1 MEIVMRSATDNIPK
15 AGSYE
20 RLAQHTQAANE
31 RRKGLNE
38 ILRRVHNM
46 RQFEQVLNTITQRAA

>member
-1 MEIVMRSATDNIPK
+1 MESAMRVATDNIQK

-31 RRKGLNE
+31 RRRSLSQL
-38 ILRRVHNM
+38 LRRVQNA
-46 RQFEQVLNTITQRAA
+46 RLFEQVLSEISQRAA

>member
-1 MEIVMRSATDNIPK
+1 MRVATDNIQK

-31 RRKGLNE
+31 RRRGLSQL
-38 ILRRVHNM
+38 LRRVHNA
-46 RQFEQVLNTITQRAA
+46 RLIEQVLTEISRRAA

>member
-1 MEIVMRSATDNIPK
+1 MESAMRIATDNIQK

-31 RRKGLNE
+31 RRRGLSQL
-38 ILRRVHNM
+38 LRRVHNA
-46 RQFEQVLNTITQRAA
+46 RLIEQVLTEISRRAA

>member
-1 MEIVMRSATDNIPK
+1 MRIATDNIQK

-31 RRKGLNE
+31 RR
-38 ILRRVHNM
+38 RVASRTAM
-46 RQFEQVLNTITQRAA
+46 ECPRFKPSR

>member
-1 MEIVMRSATDNIPK
+1 MRVATDNIQK

-31 RRKGLNE
+31 RRRGLSQL
-38 ILRRVHNM
+38 LRRVQNARM
-46 RQFEQVLNTITQRAA
+46 FEQVLNEIGQRAA

>member
-1 MEIVMRSATDNIPK
+1 MRSATDNIPK

-46 RQFEQVLNTITQRAA
+46 RQFEQVLNTITRRAA